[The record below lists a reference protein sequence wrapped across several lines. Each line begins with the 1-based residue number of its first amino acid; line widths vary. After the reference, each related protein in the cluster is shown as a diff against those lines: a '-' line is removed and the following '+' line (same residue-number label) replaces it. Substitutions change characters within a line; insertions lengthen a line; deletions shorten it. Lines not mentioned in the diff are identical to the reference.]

1 MITETLI
8 DRPEYIRQLKSWQG
22 QNDLIKI
29 VTGARRSG
37 KSKLLELFQAQL
49 KDDEVADDSQIVSV
63 NLEDFTQTREIGL
76 TEDAEHF
83 WVGYEKLLDYVLE
96 RLNPQKMNFVFIDEV
111 QLLRDWQKV
120 VNTLRLRKNVDVY
133 LTGSNAYMFS
143 SDLAKS
149 LGGRYVEIKMQ
160 PLSFKEYYWG
170 YPYEVQR
177 TPEALMQVRSFQ
189 NTYTNYI
196 YESGFPQTLKMGN
209 DRQHISDYLRDTVY
223 LNTIQKDIIK
233 RFNLSDVDKLDA
245 VVKYMFDNIGNE
257 TSVRNIERSL
267 KAGGHKVSVPT
278 IDRIIEGLLDSFLM
292 YECKRYDIKGK
303 QYLDSNSKYYVADI
317 GLRTALIGMKD
328 MDAGHILENVVYL
341 ELIRRGYEVS
351 VGKIH
356 SGSKMVEVDF
366 VAKKSGGIVEY
377 YQVALNVLGSELLER
392 ELTPLEAIADN
403 YPKFLLTMDYGSGE
417 NNGIKR
423 LNVLD
428 WLLGQNQQSAN
439 MSMEIKIKQDELKDV
454 LSEIAKLYLENRE
467 AAIKKLRELLDQAL
481 ANDLNK
487 IEADDKSSQKEKDI
501 LRFLYIRYY
510 LSLQN
515 DLNNEEFFI
524 NVLKGLKYGFKIAN
538 ELSKQS
544 NLIK

>member
-1 MITETLI
+1 MTTETLI

-29 VTGARRSG
+29 VTGVRRCG
-37 KSKLLELFQAQL
+37 KSKLFELFQTQL
-49 KDDEVADDSQIVSV
+49 QFDKIADDSQIISI
-63 NLEDFTQTREIGL
+63 NLEDLIQTRNIGL
-76 TEDAEHF
+76 TEDTEHF
-83 WVGYEKLLDYVLE
+83 LIGYEKLLDYILE
-96 RLNPQKMNFVFIDEV
+96 RLNSQKMNFVFIDEV
-111 QLLRDWQKV
+111 QLLIDWQKV
-120 VNTLRLRKNVDVY
+120 ANALRLQKNVDVY

-143 SDLAKS
+143 SDLANS

-160 PLSFKEYYWG
+160 PLSFLEYYMAYRLMAG
-170 YPYEVQR
+170 DKLRTRQDFLEFGDFQASYEH
-177 TPEALMQVRSFQ
+177 
-189 NTYTNYI
+189 YI
-196 YESGFPQTLKMGN
+196 RESGFPQTLKMTS

-223 LNTIQKDIIK
+223 LNTVQKDIVK
-233 RFNLSDVDKLDA
+233 RFNIADTNKLDA

-257 TSVRNIERSL
+257 TSVRSIERGLS
-267 KAGGHKVSVPT
+267 AGGHKISVPT

-292 YECKRYDIKGK
+292 YRCDRYDIKGK

-317 GLRTALIGMKD
+317 GLRTALLGIKD

-356 SGSKMVEVDF
+356 KSSKLVEVDF

-392 ELTPLEAIADN
+392 ELAPLEAIDDN

-428 WLLGQNQQSAN
+428 WLLGQ
-439 MSMEIKIKQDELKDV
+439 V
-454 LSEIAKLYLENRE
+454 
-467 AAIKKLRELLDQAL
+467 
-481 ANDLNK
+481 
-487 IEADDKSSQKEKDI
+487 
-501 LRFLYIRYY
+501 
-510 LSLQN
+510 
-515 DLNNEEFFI
+515 
-524 NVLKGLKYGFKIAN
+524 
-538 ELSKQS
+538 
-544 NLIK
+544 

>member
-1 MITETLI
+1 MTTETLI
-8 DRPEYIRQLKSWQG
+8 DRPEYIRQLQSWQG

-29 VTGARRSG
+29 VTGVRRCG
-37 KSKLLELFQAQL
+37 KSKLFELFQMRLQSD
-49 KDDEVADDSQIVSV
+49 KIADNSQIVSI
-63 NLEDFTQTREIGL
+63 NLEDLIQTRTIGL
-76 TEDAEHF
+76 TEDSEHF
-83 WVGYEKLLDYVLE
+83 LVGYEKLLDYILE

-120 VNTLRLRKNVDVY
+120 ANALRLQKNVDIY

-143 SDLAKS
+143 SDLANS

-160 PLSFKEYYWG
+160 PLSFKEYHEAY
-170 YPYEVQR
+170 VQSQTLFTEKPLDDKIPR
-177 TPEALMQVRSFQ
+177 FLVDLS
-189 NTYTNYI
+189 NLYYHYI
-196 YESGFPQTLKMGN
+196 RESGFPQTLKMLY

-223 LNTIQKDIIK
+223 LNTVQKDIVK
-233 RFNLSDVDKLDA
+233 RFNIADTNKLDA

-257 TSVRNIERSL
+257 TSVRSIERGLS
-267 KAGGHKVSVPT
+267 AGGHKISVPT

-292 YECKRYDIKGK
+292 YKCDRYDIKGK

-317 GLRTALIGMKD
+317 GLRTAMLGIKD

-356 SGSKMVEVDF
+356 KGSKLVEVDF
-366 VAKKSGGIVEY
+366 VAKKSGGVVEY

-392 ELTPLEAIADN
+392 ELAPLETIDDN

-428 WLLGQNQQSAN
+428 WLLGQ
-439 MSMEIKIKQDELKDV
+439 V
-454 LSEIAKLYLENRE
+454 
-467 AAIKKLRELLDQAL
+467 
-481 ANDLNK
+481 
-487 IEADDKSSQKEKDI
+487 
-501 LRFLYIRYY
+501 
-510 LSLQN
+510 
-515 DLNNEEFFI
+515 
-524 NVLKGLKYGFKIAN
+524 
-538 ELSKQS
+538 
-544 NLIK
+544 